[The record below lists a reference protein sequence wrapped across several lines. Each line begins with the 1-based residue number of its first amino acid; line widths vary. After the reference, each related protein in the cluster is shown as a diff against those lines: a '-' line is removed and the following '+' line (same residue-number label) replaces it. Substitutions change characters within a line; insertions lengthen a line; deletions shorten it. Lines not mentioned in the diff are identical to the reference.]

1 MKIWFFAMLLILGCE
16 DRPETARTRI
26 DRVSAEVLYAQAR
39 ESVQKE
45 GIKELTWAV
54 TPFVTT
60 TSVDEQYRSTI
71 NLVSQKLGIPMNI
84 LVGQNYADVENLLLS
99 GDADIAVMSPYAYVR
114 AKEQVPDIQVFA
126 THIANGTESYGA
138 YILARSDSGINS
150 LQDIKGK
157 RFAFVDPRSTSG
169 WLFPASRMMDEGINP
184 LEDIEGHFY
193 GNHKRVI
200 EAIVNGDVAAGS
212 TYDGALA
219 TGRGN
224 IPGAENLEVIART
237 QRIPYDAYVLRKD
250 IPQGVILGLQKALS
264 SVSIRDADGRSA
276 LAPLMDINGFI
287 PADNTDYKIVR
298 AVDSQVRE
306 LIERGGNLPKV
317 ISFPTESDTPQ

>member
-1 MKIWFFAMLLILGCE
+1 MKAWFLAVLLICGCE

-26 DRVSAEVLYAQAR
+26 AQVSAEVLYEQAR
-39 ESVQKE
+39 EAIQQA

-54 TPFVTT
+54 TPFVST

-71 NLVSQKLGIPMNI
+71 NLVSQRIGIPMNI
-84 LVGQNYADVENLLLS
+84 LVGQDYADVEHLLLS
-99 GDADIAVMSPYAYVR
+99 GKADIAVMSPYAYVR
-114 AKEQVPDIQVFA
+114 AKEQAPNIQVFA

-138 YILARSDSGINS
+138 YILARTDSELQS

-157 RFAFVDPRSTSG
+157 PFAFVDPRSTSG
-169 WLFPASRMMDEGINP
+169 WLFPAARMMDDGINP
-184 LEDIEGHFY
+184 MVDIEGHFY

-200 EAIVNGDVAAGS
+200 EAIVNGEVLAGS

-237 QRIPYDAYVLRKD
+237 QRIPYDAYVLRQD
-250 IPQGVILGLQKALS
+250 IPQEIVLGLQKALK
-264 SVSIRDADGRSA
+264 SVSIRDQDGRSA

-287 PADNTDYKIVR
+287 PADNTDYKSVR
-298 AVDSQVRE
+298 DVDSRVRE
-306 LIERGGNLPKV
+306 LIELGGHLPKV
-317 ISFPTESDTPQ
+317 IPLPEEQVIQQ

>member
-1 MKIWFFAMLLILGCE
+1 
-16 DRPETARTRI
+16 
-26 DRVSAEVLYAQAR
+26 
-39 ESVQKE
+39 
-45 GIKELTWAV
+45 V
-54 TPFVTT
+54 TPFVST
-60 TSVDEQYRSTI
+60 TSVVEQYRPTI
-71 NLVSQKLGIPMNI
+71 SLVSHRLGIPMNI
-84 LVGQNYADVENLLLS
+84 MVGESYADVEYLLLS
-99 GDADIAVMSPYAYVR
+99 GQADIAVMSPYAYVR
-114 AKEQVPDIQVFA
+114 AKEQAPSIQVFA

-138 YILARSDSGINS
+138 YILARTDSDIQN
-150 LQDIKGK
+150 LQAIKGQ

-200 EAIVNGDVAAGS
+200 EAIVSGDVVAGS

-237 QRIPYDAYVLRKD
+237 QRIPYDAYVLRKG
-250 IPQGVILGLQKALS
+250 IPEGVILGLQKALS
-264 SVSIRDADGRSA
+264 SVSTRDADGRSA

-287 PADNTDYKIVR
+287 QADNTDYKSVR
-298 AVDSQVRE
+298 AVDSRVRE
-306 LIERGGNLPKV
+306 LIELGGTMPTV
-317 ISFPTESDTPQ
+317 VPFPVQPDSP